1 MTQPQPPA
9 WPSGAPRLGSARRKH
24 RCGYRLPRQQ
34 AGGVL
39 LKALGWAALAV
50 FVLVLLAGTY
60 LLKHAVGYSG
70 AVLGDL
76 RVSQPWFSGARAPY
90 RLKVGEKTVGWVSQL
105 DSWYIERGYAYGTL
119 VHEPI
124 AAPPGNTSAPTH
136 ATSGEKNGVTTT
148 PRAAAPADQMAY
160 FLFDCR
166 TNEFRRYAS
175 DRATFAAALA
185 QHGLPWRNFMSGENI
200 VGMKYNQRRF
210 DSTCDRNA
218 PR

>member
-1 MTQPQPPA
+1 MTRPQLRA
-9 WPSGAPRLGSARRKH
+9 RPSGAPRLGSACRGR
-24 RCGYRLPRQQ
+24 RCGCRPRRPPT
-34 AGGVL
+34 GGVL
-39 LKALGWAALAV
+39 GWSVLAV
-50 FVLVLLAGTY
+50 LALVFLAGAY

-90 RLKVGEKTVGWVSQL
+90 RLQVRGKTVGWVSQL

-119 VHEPI
+119 ASEQ
-124 AAPPGNTSAPTH
+124 AAA
-136 ATSGEKNGVTTT
+136 T
-148 PRAAAPADQMAY
+148 PRSAASAVQTYQLAY

-166 TNEFRRYAS
+166 SNEFKRYES
-175 DRATFAAALA
+175 DRAAFTTELA
-185 QHGLPWRNFMSGENI
+185 RRGLPWRNFMSGENI

-210 DSTCDRNA
+210 DSRCEPGA